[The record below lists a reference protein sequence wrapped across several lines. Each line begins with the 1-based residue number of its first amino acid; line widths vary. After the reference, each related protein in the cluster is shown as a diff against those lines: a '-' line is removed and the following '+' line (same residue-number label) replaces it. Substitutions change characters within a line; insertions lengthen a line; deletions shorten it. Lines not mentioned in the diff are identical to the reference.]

1 VTAPQGW
8 EQIRAEVLRRIQR
21 REWPPGALIPTEEH
35 LAAEFGCARA
45 TVNRA
50 LRELAGA
57 GVLERRRKSG
67 TRVATHPVRKATL
80 DIPVTRLEVEGRGQ
94 RYDFRLLDSHSAVPP
109 PTVALRLGLA
119 PGARLQHLRT
129 LHFADG
135 KPFLF
140 EDRWLNPA
148 VLPGGLPEDLNAISI
163 NEWLVK
169 TVAYTYGDIA
179 FSADAATPEE
189 AAVLGTSPGAA
200 LFITERTTWA
210 GDQPITS
217 VRLAYAPG
225 YRLQTVV

>member
-1 VTAPQGW
+1 M
-8 EQIRAEVLRRIQR
+8 RAEVLRRISR
-21 REWPPGALIPTEEH
+21 RDWPPGAIIPTEEQ

-57 GVLERRRKSG
+57 GVLERRRKAG
-67 TRVATHPVRKATL
+67 TRVAMYPARRATFE
-80 DIPVTRLEVEGRGQ
+80 IPVIRLEVEGRGQ
-94 RYDFRLLDSHSAVPP
+94 RHSFRLLEQAEAVPP
-109 PTVALRLGLA
+109 LAVAARLGLA
-119 PGARLQHLRT
+119 PGARLLEVRT

-135 KPFLF
+135 KPFLY

-148 VLPGGLPEDLNAISI
+148 VLPEGLPPDMQATSL

-179 FSADAATPEE
+179 FSAESATPDE
-189 AAVLGTSPGAA
+189 AALLGVAPGAA
-200 LFITERTTWA
+200 LFVTERTTWA

-225 YRLQTVV
+225 YRLRTVV